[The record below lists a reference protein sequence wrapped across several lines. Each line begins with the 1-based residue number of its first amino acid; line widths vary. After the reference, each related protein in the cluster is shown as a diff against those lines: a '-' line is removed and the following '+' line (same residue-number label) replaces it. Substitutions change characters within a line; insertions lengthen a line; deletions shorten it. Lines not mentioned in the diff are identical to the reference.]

1 MFRTQ
6 THPHAPNAGTRFTA
20 TRRPRIRHTGTG
32 SPQAQRPQRHGQT
45 GTNAA
50 AIRLTSIRHRQV
62 SDTELELTLEA
73 EPMLLFVSF
82 VQKNNVPAR
91 AMAPAGRPI
100 RRFSARIYASTYA
113 LSSIRCSFRSVS
125 VTLSIDPTLTLAD
138 RLFLWHVEV
147 FLLKAGVE
155 TAVSGASVSCR

>member
-1 MFRTQ
+1 M
-6 THPHAPNAGTRFTA
+6 G
-20 TRRPRIRHTGTG
+20 
-32 SPQAQRPQRHGQT
+32 
-45 GTNAA
+45 
-50 AIRLTSIRHRQV
+50 AI
-62 SDTELELTLEA
+62 
-73 EPMLLFVSF
+73 
-82 VQKNNVPAR
+82 
-91 AMAPAGRPI
+91 APAGRPI

-155 TAVSGASVSCR
+155 TAVSGASISSAGEERLLESGPDGFPGGPNDS